1 MSTILAFVLAGAQ
14 PMPMVVVDEAD
25 TVQEGPAPHGRI
37 GQSTAWRISDAVQ
50 APRSFEFRKR
60 ALHIG
65 AAIGIHAID
74 HDEIYYVLEG
84 TGTVHSD
91 GEERQ
96 LRPGMAAWL
105 YSGSNVSIR
114 QTGDQPLVL
123 LIAYPNKPGN

>member
-25 TVQEGPAPHGRI
+25 TVQEGPAPHGRN

-65 AAIGIHAID
+65 AAIGSHAID

>member
-14 PMPMVVVDEAD
+14 PMPMVVIDEAD

>member
-14 PMPMVVVDEAD
+14 PMPMVIIDEAD
-25 TVQEGPAPHGRI
+25 TMQEGPAPHGRI
-37 GQSTAWRISDAVQ
+37 GQSTAWRISDAVP

-60 ALHIG
+60 ALHVG

-91 GEERQ
+91 GEERK

-105 YSGSNVSIR
+105 CSGSNVSIR
-114 QTGDQPLVL
+114 QTGNQPLVL